1 MNVGDQDLKHFKRLL
16 LDNKFEEAKKI
27 LAQNKGDFQK
37 KLEVKIPSTL
47 KDLPRDDFATVLIP
61 DDVNRPRGQ
70 RLFALKATPNGD
82 CLFNASSILVRGNE
96 SAAMFIRLLVAGEL
110 FFNASFYADHHVF
123 VDTIRSNTDLS
134 LDTLFTVALSE
145 AGADKYSETGS
156 KTDAVKSEALVACT
170 RGEWSSFMVILGLA
184 SVLSKQVYSIYPD
197 VNFRFRSL
205 IHRIVKP
212 RASTTNHPLGDEA
225 QVNILWTRDGGFDNR
240 PGVWYEP
247 NHFVPIISEDEFAD
261 CSLKQE
267 NTASA
272 GRKTK
277 QGTLFSFM
285 KTTPVAKISS
295 DDSCSTNGS
304 SRSVTGK
311 KRNAVAAKISVDAQP
326 DAKKSTESTKH
337 KICHKWKEEFP
348 WLSVREEDQ
357 ALLCSV
363 CCEAPHTAG
372 KTQFLTGCTSTKK
385 ETMQKH
391 AASNGHLRAQAAVLA
406 KQKPVRETA
415 IAQSLAKGKKEQ
427 EDRDRREVAV
437 KITTAYFLAK
447 EEIPFSK
454 FQGLI
459 YLQKKNGL
467 ELTSTYAN
475 NKTCVEMVSVLGKLF
490 KEETTRDINKS
501 NYISVMAD
509 GATDAGG
516 LENETVF
523 CRYVLDGCPVNRLIG
538 HKAVEHANA
547 EGRCNMKYD
556 RDTSNCVI
564 FNSALNNR
572 RHYEDPGKTHKL
584 HSLFSRASY

>member
-1 MNVGDQDLKHFKRLL
+1 MNVSDQDLKHFKSLL
-16 LDNKFEEAKKI
+16 LNDKFEEAKKI
-27 LAQNKGDFQK
+27 LVQNKCDFK
-37 KLEVKIPSTL
+37 KELEVKTSSAL
-47 KDLPRDDFATVLIP
+47 KDLPRDDLATFLIP
-61 DDVNRPRGQ
+61 DDVTRPGGQ

-82 CLFNASSILVRGNE
+82 CLFNAISLLVRGNE
-96 SAAMFIRLLVAGEL
+96 SAAMLLRLLVAGEL
-110 FFNASFYADHHVF
+110 YFNASFYADHHVF
-123 VDTIRSNTDLS
+123 VDTIRSNSDLS
-134 LDTLFTVALSE
+134 LDTLFTVALTE
-145 AGADKYSETGS
+145 AGADECSKNRS

-170 RGEWSSFMVILGLA
+170 RGEWSSFLHILGIA
-184 SVLSKQVYSIYPD
+184 SVLSKQVQSIYPD

-212 RASTTNHPLGDEA
+212 RASATNDPPGDED
-225 QVNILWTRDGGFDNR
+225 QVNILWSRDGGFDNR

-247 NHFVPIISEDEFAD
+247 NHFVPVVTSEDEVAD
-261 CSLKQE
+261 CPVKQE
-267 NTASA
+267 NTAGT

-285 KTTPVAKISS
+285 KATPVAKTSS
-295 DDSCSTNGS
+295 DTSCPTTGS
-304 SRSVTGK
+304 SGSVPGK
-311 KRNAVAAKISVDAQP
+311 KRNAAAAKLSVDAKP
-326 DAKKSTESTKH
+326 DVKKSTESTKL
-337 KICHKWKEEFP
+337 KICHKWKDEFP
-348 WLSVREEDQ
+348 WLIVREEDQ
-357 ALLCSV
+357 AVLCSV
-363 CCEAPHTAG
+363 CCDAPHVAG

-391 AASNGHLRAQAAVLA
+391 AASNGHLRAQTAVLA

-427 EDRDRREVAV
+427 EERDQREVAV
-437 KITTAYFLAK
+437 KITTAYFVAK

-459 YLQKKNGL
+459 DLQKKNGL
-467 ELTSTYAN
+467 DLTSTYAN
-475 NKTCVEMVSVLGKLF
+475 NKTCVEMVFILGKMF
-490 KEETTRDINKS
+490 KERTAREINKS

-547 EGRCNMKYD
+547 EGRKG
-556 RDTSNCVI
+556 
-564 FNSALNNR
+564 
-572 RHYEDPGKTHKL
+572 GK
-584 HSLFSRASY
+584 

>member
-1 MNVGDQDLKHFKRLL
+1 MNVSDQDLKHFKSLL
-16 LDNKFEEAKKI
+16 LNDKFEEAKKI
-27 LAQNKGDFQK
+27 LVQNKCDFK
-37 KLEVKIPSTL
+37 KELEVKSSSAL
-47 KDLPRDDFATVLIP
+47 KDLPRDDLATFLIP
-61 DDVNRPRGQ
+61 DDVTRPGGQ

-82 CLFNASSILVRGNE
+82 CLFNAISLLVRGNE
-96 SAAMFIRLLVAGEL
+96 SAAMLLRLLVAGEL
-110 FFNASFYADHHVF
+110 YFNASFYADHHVF
-123 VDTIRSNTDLS
+123 VDTIRSNSDLS
-134 LDTLFTVALSE
+134 LDTLFTVALTE
-145 AGADKYSETGS
+145 AGADECSKNRS

-170 RGEWSSFMVILGLA
+170 RGEWSSFLHILGIA
-184 SVLSKQVYSIYPD
+184 SVLSKQVQSIYPD

-212 RASTTNHPLGDEA
+212 RASATNDPLGDED
-225 QVNILWTRDGGFDNR
+225 QVNILWSRDGGFDNR

-247 NHFVPIISEDEFAD
+247 NHFVPVVTSEDEVAD
-261 CSLKQE
+261 CPVKQE
-267 NTASA
+267 NTAGT

-285 KTTPVAKISS
+285 KATPVAKTSS
-295 DDSCSTNGS
+295 DTSCPTTGS
-304 SRSVTGK
+304 SGSVPGK
-311 KRNAVAAKISVDAQP
+311 KRNAAAAKLSVDAKP
-326 DAKKSTESTKH
+326 DVKKSTESTTL
-337 KICHKWKEEFP
+337 KICHKWKDEFP
-348 WLSVREEDQ
+348 WLIVREEDQ
-357 ALLCSV
+357 AVLCSV
-363 CCEAPHTAG
+363 CCDAPHVAG

-391 AASNGHLRAQAAVLA
+391 AASNGHLRAQTAVLA

-427 EDRDRREVAV
+427 EERDQREVAV

-459 YLQKKNGL
+459 DLQKKNGL
-467 ELTSTYAN
+467 DLTSTYAN
-475 NKTCVEMVSVLGKLF
+475 NKTCVEMVFILGKMF
-490 KEETTRDINKS
+490 KERTAREINKS

-547 EGRCNMKYD
+547 EGRKG
-556 RDTSNCVI
+556 
-564 FNSALNNR
+564 
-572 RHYEDPGKTHKL
+572 GK
-584 HSLFSRASY
+584 

>member
-1 MNVGDQDLKHFKRLL
+1 MNVSDQDLKHFKSLL
-16 LDNKFEEAKKI
+16 LNDKFEEAKKI
-27 LAQNKGDFQK
+27 LVQNKCDFK
-37 KLEVKIPSTL
+37 KELEVKSSSAL
-47 KDLPRDDFATVLIP
+47 KDLPRDDLATFLIP
-61 DDVNRPRGQ
+61 DDVTRPGGQ

-82 CLFNASSILVRGNE
+82 CLFNAISLLVRGNE
-96 SAAMFIRLLVAGEL
+96 SAAMLLRLLVAGEL
-110 FFNASFYADHHVF
+110 YFNASFYADHHVF
-123 VDTIRSNTDLS
+123 VDTIRSNSDLS
-134 LDTLFTVALSE
+134 LDTLFPVALTES
-145 AGADKYSETGS
+145 GADECSKNRS

-170 RGEWSSFMVILGLA
+170 RGEWSSFLHILGIA
-184 SVLSKQVYSIYPD
+184 SVLSKQVQSIYPD

-212 RASTTNHPLGDEA
+212 RASATNDPLGDED
-225 QVNILWTRDGGFDNR
+225 QVNILWSRDGGFDNR

-247 NHFVPIISEDEFAD
+247 NHFVPVVTSEDEVAD
-261 CSLKQE
+261 CPVKQE
-267 NTASA
+267 NTAGT

-285 KTTPVAKISS
+285 KATPVAKTSS
-295 DDSCSTNGS
+295 DTSCPTTGS
-304 SRSVTGK
+304 SGSVPGK
-311 KRNAVAAKISVDAQP
+311 KRNAAAAKLSVDAKP
-326 DAKKSTESTKH
+326 DVKKSTESTKL
-337 KICHKWKEEFP
+337 KICHKWKDEFP
-348 WLSVREEDQ
+348 WLIVPEEDQ
-357 ALLCSV
+357 AVLCSV
-363 CCEAPHTAG
+363 CCDAPHVAG

-391 AASNGHLRAQAAVLA
+391 AASNGHLRAQTAVLA

-427 EDRDRREVAV
+427 EERDQREVAV

-459 YLQKKNGL
+459 DLQKKNGL
-467 ELTSTYAN
+467 DLTSTYAN
-475 NKTCVEMVSVLGKLF
+475 NKTCVEMVFILGKMF
-490 KEETTRDINKS
+490 KERTAREINKS

-547 EGRCNMKYD
+547 EGRKG
-556 RDTSNCVI
+556 
-564 FNSALNNR
+564 
-572 RHYEDPGKTHKL
+572 GK
-584 HSLFSRASY
+584 

>member
-1 MNVGDQDLKHFKRLL
+1 MKDTTFDLFRKHFTMNVSDQDLKHFKSLL
-16 LDNKFEEAKKI
+16 NDKFEEAKKI
-27 LAQNKGDFQK
+27 LVQNKCDFK
-37 KLEVKIPSTL
+37 KELEVKTSSAL
-47 KDLPRDDFATVLIP
+47 KDLPRDDLATFLIP
-61 DDVNRPRGQ
+61 DDVTRPGGQ

-82 CLFNASSILVRGNE
+82 CLFNAISLLVRGNE
-96 SAAMFIRLLVAGEL
+96 SAAMLLRLLVAGEL
-110 FFNASFYADHHVF
+110 YFNASFYADHHVF
-123 VDTIRSNTDLS
+123 VDTIRSNSDLS
-134 LDTLFTVALSE
+134 LDTLFTVAITE
-145 AGADKYSETGS
+145 AGADECSKNRS

-170 RGEWSSFMVILGLA
+170 RGEWSSFLHILGIA
-184 SVLSKQVYSIYPD
+184 SVLSKQVQSIYSD

-212 RASTTNHPLGDEA
+212 RASATNDPLGDED
-225 QVNILWTRDGGFDNR
+225 QVNILWSRDGGFDNR

-247 NHFVPIISEDEFAD
+247 NHFVPVVTSEDEVAD
-261 CSLKQE
+261 CPVKQE
-267 NTASA
+267 NTAGT

-285 KTTPVAKISS
+285 KATPVAKTSS
-295 DDSCSTNGS
+295 DTSCPTTGS
-304 SRSVTGK
+304 SGSVPGK
-311 KRNAVAAKISVDAQP
+311 KRNAAAAKLSVDAKP
-326 DAKKSTESTKH
+326 DVKKSTESTKL
-337 KICHKWKEEFP
+337 KICHKWKDEFP
-348 WLSVREEDQ
+348 WLIVREEDQ
-357 ALLCSV
+357 AVLCSV
-363 CCEAPHTAG
+363 CCDAPHVAG

-391 AASNGHLRAQAAVLA
+391 AASNGHLRAQTAVLA

-427 EDRDRREVAV
+427 EERDQREVAV

-459 YLQKKNGL
+459 DLQKKNGL
-467 ELTSTYAN
+467 DLTSTYAN
-475 NKTCVEMVSVLGKLF
+475 NKTCVEMVFILGKMF
-490 KEETTRDINKS
+490 KERTAREINKS

-509 GATDAGG
+509 GATDTGG

-547 EGRCNMKYD
+547 EGRKG
-556 RDTSNCVI
+556 
-564 FNSALNNR
+564 
-572 RHYEDPGKTHKL
+572 GK
-584 HSLFSRASY
+584 

>member
-1 MNVGDQDLKHFKRLL
+1 MNVSDQDLKHFISLL
-16 LDNKFEEAKKI
+16 LNDKFEVAKKI
-27 LAQNKGDFQK
+27 LVQNKCDFK
-37 KLEVKIPSTL
+37 KELEVKTSSAL
-47 KDLPRDDFATVLIP
+47 KDLPRDDLATFLIP
-61 DDVNRPRGQ
+61 DDVTRPGGQ

-82 CLFNASSILVRGNE
+82 CLFNAISLLVRGNE
-96 SAAMFIRLLVAGEL
+96 SAAMLLRLLVAGEL
-110 FFNASFYADHHVF
+110 YFNASFYADHHVF
-123 VDTIRSNTDLS
+123 VDTIRSNSDLS
-134 LDTLFTVALSE
+134 LDTLFTVALTE
-145 AGADKYSETGS
+145 AGADECSKNRS

-170 RGEWSSFMVILGLA
+170 RGEWSSFLHILGIA
-184 SVLSKQVYSIYPD
+184 SVLSKQVQSIYPD

-212 RASTTNHPLGDEA
+212 RASATNDPLGDED
-225 QVNILWTRDGGFDNR
+225 QVNILWSRDGGFDNR

-247 NHFVPIISEDEFAD
+247 NHFVPVVTSEDEVAD
-261 CSLKQE
+261 CPVKQE
-267 NTASA
+267 NTAGT

-285 KTTPVAKISS
+285 KATPVAKTSS
-295 DDSCSTNGS
+295 DTSCPTTGS
-304 SRSVTGK
+304 SGSVPGK
-311 KRNAVAAKISVDAQP
+311 KRNAAAAKLSVDAKP
-326 DAKKSTESTKH
+326 DVKKSTESTKL
-337 KICHKWKEEFP
+337 KICHKWKDEFP
-348 WLSVREEDQ
+348 WLIVREEDQ
-357 ALLCSV
+357 AVLCSV
-363 CCEAPHTAG
+363 CCDAPHVAG

-391 AASNGHLRAQAAVLA
+391 AASNGHLCAQTAVLA

-427 EDRDRREVAV
+427 EERDQREVAV

-454 FQGLI
+454 FQGLTD
-459 YLQKKNGL
+459 LQKKNGL
-467 ELTSTYAN
+467 DLTSTYAN
-475 NKTCVEMVSVLGKLF
+475 NKTCVEMVFILGKMF
-490 KEETTRDINKS
+490 KERTAREINKS

-547 EGRCNMKYD
+547 EGRKG
-556 RDTSNCVI
+556 
-564 FNSALNNR
+564 
-572 RHYEDPGKTHKL
+572 GK
-584 HSLFSRASY
+584 

>member
-1 MNVGDQDLKHFKRLL
+1 MKDTTFDLFRKHFTMNVSDQDLKHFKSLL
-16 LDNKFEEAKKI
+16 LNDKFEEAKKI
-27 LAQNKGDFQK
+27 LVQNKCDFK
-37 KLEVKIPSTL
+37 KELEVKTSSAL
-47 KDLPRDDFATVLIP
+47 KDLPRDDLATFLIP
-61 DDVNRPRGQ
+61 DDVTRPGGQ

-82 CLFNASSILVRGNE
+82 CLFNAISLLVRGNE
-96 SAAMFIRLLVAGEL
+96 SAAMLLRLLVAGEL
-110 FFNASFYADHHVF
+110 YFNASFYADHHVF
-123 VDTIRSNTDLS
+123 VDTIRSNSDLS
-134 LDTLFTVALSE
+134 LDTLFTVALTE
-145 AGADKYSETGS
+145 AGADECSKNRS

-170 RGEWSSFMVILGLA
+170 RGEWSSFLHILGIA
-184 SVLSKQVYSIYPD
+184 SVLSKQVQSIYLD

-212 RASTTNHPLGDEA
+212 RASATNDPLGDED
-225 QVNILWTRDGGFDNR
+225 QVNILWSRDGGFDNC

-247 NHFVPIISEDEFAD
+247 NHFVPVVTSEDEVAD
-261 CSLKQE
+261 CPVKQE
-267 NTASA
+267 NTAGT

-285 KTTPVAKISS
+285 KATPVAKTSS
-295 DDSCSTNGS
+295 DTSCPTTGS
-304 SRSVTGK
+304 SGSVPGK
-311 KRNAVAAKISVDAQP
+311 KRNAAAAKLSVDAKP
-326 DAKKSTESTKH
+326 DVKKSTESTKL
-337 KICHKWKEEFP
+337 KICHKWKDEFP
-348 WLSVREEDQ
+348 WLIVREEDQ
-357 ALLCSV
+357 AVLCSV
-363 CCEAPHTAG
+363 CCDAPHVAG

-391 AASNGHLRAQAAVLA
+391 AASNGHIRAQTAVLA

-427 EDRDRREVAV
+427 EERDQREVAV

-459 YLQKKNGL
+459 DLQKKNGL
-467 ELTSTYAN
+467 DLTSTYAN
-475 NKTCVEMVSVLGKLF
+475 NKTCVEMVFILGKMF
-490 KEETTRDINKS
+490 KERTAREINKS

-547 EGRCNMKYD
+547 EGRKG
-556 RDTSNCVI
+556 
-564 FNSALNNR
+564 
-572 RHYEDPGKTHKL
+572 GK
-584 HSLFSRASY
+584 

>member
-1 MNVGDQDLKHFKRLL
+1 M
-16 LDNKFEEAKKI
+16 
-27 LAQNKGDFQK
+27 
-37 KLEVKIPSTL
+37 LE
-47 KDLPRDDFATVLIP
+47 
-61 DDVNRPRGQ
+61 NR
-70 RLFALKATPNGD
+70 
-82 CLFNASSILVRGNE
+82 
-96 SAAMFIRLLVAGEL
+96 
-110 FFNASFYADHHVF
+110 
-123 VDTIRSNTDLS
+123 
-134 LDTLFTVALSE
+134 
-145 AGADKYSETGS
+145 S

-170 RGEWSSFMVILGLA
+170 RGEWSSFLHILGIA
-184 SVLSKQVYSIYPD
+184 SVLSKQVQSIYPD

-212 RASTTNHPLGDEA
+212 RASATNDPLGDED
-225 QVNILWTRDGGFDNR
+225 QVNILWSRDGGFDNR

-247 NHFVPIISEDEFAD
+247 NHFVPVVTSEDEVAD
-261 CSLKQE
+261 CPVKQE
-267 NTASA
+267 NTAGT

-285 KTTPVAKISS
+285 KATPVAKTSS
-295 DDSCSTNGS
+295 DTSCPTTGS
-304 SRSVTGK
+304 SGSVPGK
-311 KRNAVAAKISVDAQP
+311 KRNAAAAKLSVDAKP
-326 DAKKSTESTKH
+326 DVKKSTESTKL
-337 KICHKWKEEFP
+337 KICHKWKDEFP
-348 WLSVREEDQ
+348 WLIVREEDQ
-357 ALLCSV
+357 AVLCSV
-363 CCEAPHTAG
+363 CCDAPHVAG

-391 AASNGHLRAQAAVLA
+391 AASNGHLRAQTAVLA

-427 EDRDRREVAV
+427 EERDQREVAV

-459 YLQKKNGL
+459 DLQKKNGL
-467 ELTSTYAN
+467 DLTSTYAN
-475 NKTCVEMVSVLGKLF
+475 NKTCVEMVFILGKMF
-490 KEETTRDINKS
+490 KERTAREINKS

-547 EGRCNMKYD
+547 EGRKG
-556 RDTSNCVI
+556 
-564 FNSALNNR
+564 
-572 RHYEDPGKTHKL
+572 GK
-584 HSLFSRASY
+584 

>member
-1 MNVGDQDLKHFKRLL
+1 MKDTTFDLFRKHFTMNVSDQDLKHFKSLL
-16 LDNKFEEAKKI
+16 LNDKFEEAKKI
-27 LAQNKGDFQK
+27 LVQNKCDFK
-37 KLEVKIPSTL
+37 KELEVKTSSAL
-47 KDLPRDDFATVLIP
+47 KDLPRDDLATFLIP
-61 DDVNRPRGQ
+61 DDVTRPGGQ

-82 CLFNASSILVRGNE
+82 CLFNAISLLVRGNE
-96 SAAMFIRLLVAGEL
+96 SAAMLLRLLVAGEL
-110 FFNASFYADHHVF
+110 YFNASFYADHHVF
-123 VDTIRSNTDLS
+123 VDTIRSNSDLS
-134 LDTLFTVALSE
+134 LDTLFTVALTE
-145 AGADKYSETGS
+145 AGADECSKNRS

-170 RGEWSSFMVILGLA
+170 RGEWSSFLHILGIA
-184 SVLSKQVYSIYPD
+184 SVLSKQVQSIYPD

-212 RASTTNHPLGDEA
+212 RASATNDPLGDED
-225 QVNILWTRDGGFDNR
+225 QVNILWSRDGGFDNR

-247 NHFVPIISEDEFAD
+247 NHFVPVVTSEDEVAD
-261 CSLKQE
+261 CPVKQE
-267 NTASA
+267 NTAGT

-285 KTTPVAKISS
+285 KATPVAKTSS
-295 DDSCSTNGS
+295 DTSCPTTGS
-304 SRSVTGK
+304 SGSVPGK
-311 KRNAVAAKISVDAQP
+311 KRNAAAAKLSVDAKP
-326 DAKKSTESTKH
+326 DVKKSTESTKL
-337 KICHKWKEEFP
+337 KICHKWKDEFP
-348 WLSVREEDQ
+348 WLIVREEDQ
-357 ALLCSV
+357 AGLCSV
-363 CCEAPHTAG
+363 CCDAPHVAG

-391 AASNGHLRAQAAVLA
+391 AASNGHLRAQTAVLA

-427 EDRDRREVAV
+427 EERDQREVAV

-459 YLQKKNGL
+459 DLQKKNGL
-467 ELTSTYAN
+467 DLTSTYAN
-475 NKTCVEMVSVLGKLF
+475 NKTCVEMVFILGKMF
-490 KEETTRDINKS
+490 KERTAREINKS

-547 EGRCNMKYD
+547 EGRKG
-556 RDTSNCVI
+556 
-564 FNSALNNR
+564 
-572 RHYEDPGKTHKL
+572 GK
-584 HSLFSRASY
+584 

>member
-1 MNVGDQDLKHFKRLL
+1 MNVSDQDLKHFKSLL
-16 LDNKFEEAKKI
+16 LNDKFEEAKKI
-27 LAQNKGDFQK
+27 LVQNKCDFK
-37 KLEVKIPSTL
+37 KELEVKTSSAL
-47 KDLPRDDFATVLIP
+47 KDLPRDDLATFLIP
-61 DDVNRPRGQ
+61 DDVTRPGGQ
-70 RLFALKATPNGD
+70 RLFALKTTPNGD
-82 CLFNASSILVRGNE
+82 CLFNAISLLVRGNE
-96 SAAMFIRLLVAGEL
+96 SAAMLLRLLVAGEL
-110 FFNASFYADHHVF
+110 YFNASFYADHHVF
-123 VDTIRSNTDLS
+123 VDTIRSNSDLS
-134 LDTLFTVALSE
+134 LDTLFTVALTE
-145 AGADKYSETGS
+145 AGADECSKNRS

-170 RGEWSSFMVILGLA
+170 RGEWSSFLHILGIA
-184 SVLSKQVYSIYPD
+184 SVLSKQVQSIYPD

-212 RASTTNHPLGDEA
+212 RASATNDPLGDED
-225 QVNILWTRDGGFDNR
+225 QVNILWSRDGGFDNR

-247 NHFVPIISEDEFAD
+247 NHFVPVVTSEDEVAD
-261 CSLKQE
+261 CPVKQE
-267 NTASA
+267 NTAGT

-285 KTTPVAKISS
+285 KATPVAKTSS
-295 DDSCSTNGS
+295 DTSCPTTGS
-304 SRSVTGK
+304 SGSVPGK
-311 KRNAVAAKISVDAQP
+311 KRNAAAAKLSVDAKP
-326 DAKKSTESTKH
+326 DVKKSTESTKL
-337 KICHKWKEEFP
+337 KICHKWKDEFP
-348 WLSVREEDQ
+348 WLIVREEDQ
-357 ALLCSV
+357 AVLCSV
-363 CCEAPHTAG
+363 CCDAPHVAG

-391 AASNGHLRAQAAVLA
+391 AASNGHLRAQTAVLA

-427 EDRDRREVAV
+427 EERDQREVAV

-459 YLQKKNGL
+459 DLQKKNGL
-467 ELTSTYAN
+467 DLTSTYAN
-475 NKTCVEMVSVLGKLF
+475 NKTCVEMVFILGKMF
-490 KEETTRDINKS
+490 KERTAREINKS

-547 EGRCNMKYD
+547 EGRKG
-556 RDTSNCVI
+556 
-564 FNSALNNR
+564 
-572 RHYEDPGKTHKL
+572 GK
-584 HSLFSRASY
+584 

>member
-1 MNVGDQDLKHFKRLL
+1 MNVSDQDLKHFKSLL
-16 LDNKFEEAKKI
+16 LNDKFEEAKKI
-27 LAQNKGDFQK
+27 LVQNKCDFK
-37 KLEVKIPSTL
+37 KELEVKTSSAL
-47 KDLPRDDFATVLIP
+47 KDLPRDDLATFLIP
-61 DDVNRPRGQ
+61 DDVTRPGGQ

-82 CLFNASSILVRGNE
+82 CLFNAISLLVRGNE
-96 SAAMFIRLLVAGEL
+96 SAAMLLRLLVAGEL
-110 FFNASFYADHHVF
+110 YFNASFYADHHVF
-123 VDTIRSNTDLS
+123 VDTIRSNSDLS
-134 LDTLFTVALSE
+134 LDTLFTVALTE
-145 AGADKYSETGS
+145 AGADECSKNRS

-170 RGEWSSFMVILGLA
+170 RGEWSSFLHILGIA
-184 SVLSKQVYSIYPD
+184 SVLSKQVQSIYPD

-212 RASTTNHPLGDEA
+212 RASATNDPLGDED
-225 QVNILWTRDGGFDNR
+225 QVNILWSRDGGFDNR

-247 NHFVPIISEDEFAD
+247 NHFVPVVTSEDEVAD
-261 CSLKQE
+261 CPVKQE
-267 NTASA
+267 NTAGT

-285 KTTPVAKISS
+285 KATPVAKTSS
-295 DDSCSTNGS
+295 DTSCPTTGS
-304 SRSVTGK
+304 SGSVPGK
-311 KRNAVAAKISVDAQP
+311 KRNAAAAKLSVDAKP
-326 DAKKSTESTKH
+326 DVKKSTESTKL
-337 KICHKWKEEFP
+337 KICHKWKDEFP
-348 WLSVREEDQ
+348 WLIVREEDQ
-357 ALLCSV
+357 AVLCSV
-363 CCEAPHTAG
+363 CCDAPHVAG

-391 AASNGHLRAQAAVLA
+391 AASNGHLRAQTAVLA

-427 EDRDRREVAV
+427 EERDQREVAV

-459 YLQKKNGL
+459 DLQKKNGL
-467 ELTSTYAN
+467 DLTSTYAN
-475 NKTCVEMVSVLGKLF
+475 NKTCVEMVFILGKMF
-490 KEETTRDINKS
+490 KERTAREINKS

-547 EGRCNMKYD
+547 EGRKG
-556 RDTSNCVI
+556 
-564 FNSALNNR
+564 
-572 RHYEDPGKTHKL
+572 GK
-584 HSLFSRASY
+584 

>member
-1 MNVGDQDLKHFKRLL
+1 MKDTTFDLFRKHFTMNVSDQDLKHFKSLL
-16 LDNKFEEAKKI
+16 LNDKFEEAKKI
-27 LAQNKGDFQK
+27 LVQNKCDFK
-37 KLEVKIPSTL
+37 KELEVKTSSAL
-47 KDLPRDDFATVLIP
+47 KDLPRDDLATFLIP
-61 DDVNRPRGQ
+61 DDVTRPGGQ

-82 CLFNASSILVRGNE
+82 CLFNAISLLVRGNE
-96 SAAMFIRLLVAGEL
+96 SAAMLLRLLVAGEL
-110 FFNASFYADHHVF
+110 YFNASFYADHHVF
-123 VDTIRSNTDLS
+123 VDTIRSNSDLS
-134 LDTLFTVALSE
+134 LDTLFTVALTE
-145 AGADKYSETGS
+145 AGADECSKNRS

-170 RGEWSSFMVILGLA
+170 RGEWSSFLHILGIA
-184 SVLSKQVYSIYPD
+184 SVLSKQVQSIYPD

-212 RASTTNHPLGDEA
+212 RASATNDPLGDED
-225 QVNILWTRDGGFDNR
+225 QVNILWSRDGGFDNR

-247 NHFVPIISEDEFAD
+247 NHFVPVVTSEDEVAD
-261 CSLKQE
+261 CPVKQE
-267 NTASA
+267 NTAGT

-285 KTTPVAKISS
+285 KATPVAKTSS
-295 DDSCSTNGS
+295 DTSCPTTGS
-304 SRSVTGK
+304 SGSVPGK
-311 KRNAVAAKISVDAQP
+311 KRNAAAAKLSVDAKP
-326 DAKKSTESTKH
+326 DVKKSTESTKL
-337 KICHKWKEEFP
+337 KICHKWKDEFP
-348 WLSVREEDQ
+348 WLIVREEDQ
-357 ALLCSV
+357 AVLCSV
-363 CCEAPHTAG
+363 CCDAPHVAG

-391 AASNGHLRAQAAVLA
+391 AASNGHLRAQTAVLA

-427 EDRDRREVAV
+427 EERDQREVAV

-459 YLQKKNGL
+459 DLQKKNGL
-467 ELTSTYAN
+467 DLTSTYAN
-475 NKTCVEMVSVLGKLF
+475 NKTCVEMVFILGKMF
-490 KEETTRDINKS
+490 KERTAREINKS

-547 EGRCNMKYD
+547 EGRKG
-556 RDTSNCVI
+556 
-564 FNSALNNR
+564 
-572 RHYEDPGKTHKL
+572 GK
-584 HSLFSRASY
+584 